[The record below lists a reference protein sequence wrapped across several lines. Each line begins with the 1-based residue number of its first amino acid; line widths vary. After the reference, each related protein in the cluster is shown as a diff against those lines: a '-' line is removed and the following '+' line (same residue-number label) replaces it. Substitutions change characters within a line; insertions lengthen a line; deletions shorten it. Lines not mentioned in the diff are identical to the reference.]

1 MRLKSVAAAFAA
13 IGLVMPGFAHATNG
27 MLMEGYGPI
36 AAGLGGAAMAYDNGT
51 AAMANNPAT
60 LALMAPGSRID
71 LMVGHVGPDVSVPST
86 PMGALGDS
94 SADAFYMPAFGFVR
108 KQGDFTYGVGVYGQG
123 GMGTE
128 YASGDMAQ
136 VGVGRLIFP
145 LAWNVNERF
154 MIGGSVDVVWAGMD
168 LVADI
173 NGSPASK
180 EINFK
185 DGSDFTG
192 AAKGYS
198 LAAKLG
204 FTYKLNDALTVG
216 GVYQTAANLP
226 KLKGDGYTV
235 EGFDM
240 PAVVGLG
247 FAWQAN
253 ARLMVAADVKQLLW
267 GDSMNTVTMRGPGG
281 LVVPFQQDWE
291 NQTVVS
297 LGVAYKF
304 NDALTGRVGYNH
316 GKNPIPDATVNL
328 LWPAIVEDHYTAGFG
343 YVFSKQSE
351 LNFAVSYVPEV
362 SVTGTGLPP
371 PNGNGGI
378 TIDHSQLNW
387 QLMYTYRF

>member
-1 MRLKSVAAAFAA
+1 MQLKKLVASVAAVGMSVPA
-13 IGLVMPGFAHATNG
+13 IAYATNG

-36 AAGLGGAAMAYDNGT
+36 AAGMGGAAMAYDNGT

-60 LALMAPGSRID
+60 LALMADGSRID
-71 LMVGHVGPDVSVPST
+71 VMLGHVGPDVSAPGT
-86 PMGALGDS
+86 LGDS

-108 KQGDFTYGVGVYGQG
+108 KQGDFTYGVGIYGQG

-128 YASGDMAQ
+128 YTSGDMAQ

-154 MIGGSVDVVWAGMD
+154 TVGGSVDVVWAGMD

-173 NGSPASK
+173 NGSPLSK

-204 FTYKLNDALTVG
+204 FTYKLDDALTVG
-216 GVYQTAANLP
+216 GVYQTAGNLP

-247 FAWQAN
+247 LAWQAN
-253 ARLMVAADVKQLLW
+253 DRVMVAADVKGLLW
-267 GDSMNTVTMRGPGG
+267 GDSMNTVTIRGPGG
-281 LVVPFQQDWE
+281 LVVPFQQDWD
-291 NQTVVS
+291 NQIVAS

-304 NDALTGRVGYNH
+304 NDALTGRVGYNY
-316 GKNPIPDATVNL
+316 GKNPIPDANVNY
-328 LWPAIVEDHYTAGFG
+328 LWPAIVESHYTVGFG
-343 YVFSKQSE
+343 YAFSKQSE
-351 LNFAVSYVPEV
+351 LNFALSFAPEV
-362 SVTGTGLPP
+362 SVTGTGAQN
-371 PNGNGGI
+371 NGLLI
-378 TIDHSQLNW
+378 EHSQMNW
-387 QLMYTYRF
+387 QLMYSYSF

>member
-1 MRLKSVAAAFAA
+1 MHLKKFAAAMAA
-13 IGLVMPGFAHATNG
+13 AGMTLPGLALATNG

-36 AAGLGGAAMAYDNGT
+36 ASGMGGAAMAYDNGT

-60 LALMAPGSRID
+60 LGLMAPGSRID
-71 LMVGHVGPDVSVPST
+71 VMLGHVGPDVSVPAT

-94 SADAFYMPAFGFVR
+94 SADAFYMPAFGYIR
-108 KQGDFTYGVGVYGQG
+108 KQGDFTYGLGIYGQG

-154 MIGGSVDVVWAGMD
+154 TLGGSVDVVWAGMD
-168 LVADI
+168 LVADV

-185 DGSDFTG
+185 DSSDFTG

-204 FTYKLNDALTVG
+204 FTYRMNDAFTLG
-216 GVYQTAANLP
+216 GVYQSAGNLP
-226 KLKGDGYTV
+226 KLKGGGYTV

-247 FAWQAN
+247 LAWQAN
-253 ARLMVAADVKQLLW
+253 ARLLVAADVKHLLW
-267 GDSMNTVTMRGPGG
+267 SDSMNTVTIRGPGG
-281 LVVPFQQDWE
+281 LVVPFQQDWD

-297 LGVAYKF
+297 LGLAYQF
-304 NDALTGRVGYNH
+304 TDAFTGRVGYNH
-316 GKNPIPDATVNL
+316 GKNPIPDANVNI
-328 LWPAIVEDHYTAGFG
+328 LWPAIVEDHYTVGFG
-343 YVFSKQSE
+343 YAFNKQSQV
-351 LNFAVSYVPEV
+351 NFALSYAPET
-362 SVTGTGLPP
+362 SVTGTGAQ
-371 PNGNGGI
+371 NGGVVI
-378 TIDHSQLNW
+378 EHSQLNW
-387 QLMYTYRF
+387 QLMYSYAF